1 MSFMQWLPVKNFENL
16 YEVSNTGLVR
26 SIDRV
31 LTVKGQS
38 DRFVK
43 GKLLYQ
49 HTNKQVCYKQVNL
62 WKDNQGNTLYVHR
75 LVAEA
80 FINNPENKPEVNHI
94 DGNRHNNCVE
104 NLEWVTSSE
113 NSYHASETGLRV
125 YTNRLTEEEFLE
137 CLYDVINGES
147 YQSLSQRIPYK
158 VPFIS
163 TKIRKL
169 AKKYEL
175 ENELNESLAIQRA
188 NRARI
193 NGNPH
198 LRNAN

>member
-1 MSFMQWLPVKNFENL
+1 MKHLIQDSYVQQIEYLLLKVSQIDLLKVK
-16 YEVSNTGLVR
+16 
-26 SIDRV
+26 
-31 LTVKGQS
+31 
-38 DRFVK
+38 
-43 GKLLYQ
+43 
-49 HTNKQVCYKQVNL
+49 
-62 WKDNQGNTLYVHR
+62 GNTLYVHR

-80 FINNPENKPEVNHI
+80 FISNPENKPEVNHI

-113 NSYHASETGLRV
+113 NSYHASETGLRI
-125 YTNRLTEEEFLE
+125 YTNRLTEKEFLE
-137 CLYDVINGES
+137 CLYDVINGEF

-163 TKIRKL
+163 IKIRKL